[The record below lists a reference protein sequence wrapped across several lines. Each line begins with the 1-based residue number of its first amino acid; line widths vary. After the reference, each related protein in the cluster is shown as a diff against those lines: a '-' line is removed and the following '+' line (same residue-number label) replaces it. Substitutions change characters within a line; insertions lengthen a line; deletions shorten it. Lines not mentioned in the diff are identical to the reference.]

1 MFLNFCFIGILVLMS
16 FITDSVLV
24 CLAGS
29 GILYM
34 LGEEHFSNV
43 MLTSAFV
50 IFVVNAARAAYKSI
64 KECME

>member
-1 MFLNFCFIGILVLMS
+1 MS